1 MRVLENC
8 LVKKSSYA
16 QQGQSWW
23 HSISQWVENMSSV
36 LFYQRTYATHLL
48 GEGWK
53 STAHLSASNTAP
65 ASGDQSLSCSSVS
78 FSCFSSYIWQQHHV
92 HLQHNQLQRFC
103 RLFMVMTA
111 ALGES
116 IDFQQRRSTCRSS
129 RGLLESFVVCYC
141 FGMNVCL
148 QKKLHCCRGAI
159 WGNRGDML
167 WKLHFWSSSEII
179 WILVHFEVVFWSQQV
194 TNVVSSMRLNIGCF
208 RPFTRQGGQNW
219 KQSCQDETKTNMITN
234 TNQAGNNAAQM

>member
-1 MRVLENC
+1 
-8 LVKKSSYA
+8 
-16 QQGQSWW
+16 
-23 HSISQWVENMSSV
+23 MSSV
-36 LFYQRTYATHLL
+36 LFYRRTYAMHLL

-78 FSCFSSYIWQQHHV
+78 FPCFSSYIWQQQHV
-92 HLQHNQLQRFC
+92 RLQHNQLQEFC

-141 FGMNVCL
+141 YSFARITCCL
-148 QKKLHCCRGAI
+148 LLFWNKCLSPEEIALLSRGQ
-159 WGNRGDML
+159 L
-167 WKLHFWSSSEII
+167 
-179 WILVHFEVVFWSQQV
+179 
-194 TNVVSSMRLNIGCF
+194 
-208 RPFTRQGGQNW
+208 GGQR
-219 KQSCQDETKTNMITN
+219 
-234 TNQAGNNAAQM
+234 